1 MKGFGFI
8 DRLTH
13 VRVYG
18 GAACRRRRNSSSN
31 FTADRQTAGKQ
42 TKGQHIKHSRVG
54 GQTV

>member
-54 GQTV
+54 GQTM